1 MTRFAAFTAF
11 LALTAAPVQARTPS
25 ACLLDG
31 ATGEATRRYD
41 AIILR
46 ESQRR
51 RLNPRLV
58 KAIIAA
64 ESQFSVGAVSPR
76 GARGLM
82 QLMPATAWEMGVA
95 PRSLSDP
102 ELNISAGT
110 RYLALLYDALR
121 RRTPD
126 RPGGR
131 ARVVR
136 RVIAAYHAG
145 PRALRGGAWPASTRR
160 YVRVVLRC
168 YGSEESVLRLDE
180 EASL

>member
-1 MTRFAAFTAF
+1 MTRFAAFAAF
-11 LALTAAPVQARTPS
+11 LALTAAPVRARTPS
-25 ACLLDG
+25 ACPLDG
-31 ATGEATRRYD
+31 AAEAATRRYD

-46 ESQRR
+46 ASQRR

-64 ESQFSVGAVSPR
+64 ESQFSAEAVSPR

-95 PRSLSDP
+95 PRSLTDP
-102 ELNISAGT
+102 EQNISAGT

-121 RRTPD
+121 RRAPD

-131 ARVVR
+131 ARVIR

-160 YVRVVLRC
+160 YVRAVLSC
-168 YGSEESVLRLDE
+168 YGSDESALSPDE